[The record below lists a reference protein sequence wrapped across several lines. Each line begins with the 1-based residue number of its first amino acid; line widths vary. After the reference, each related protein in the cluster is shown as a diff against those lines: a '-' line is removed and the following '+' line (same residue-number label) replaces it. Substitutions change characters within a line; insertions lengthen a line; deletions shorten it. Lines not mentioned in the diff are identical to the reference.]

1 MGKRQDREISASVA
15 RCSGQNGENKAVF
28 HERGSPGRDQGGF
41 ALWPQDLRPL
51 ACCSSPAAKG
61 LFPPAWVEA
70 VPAEPSHSSLK
81 GQRRFPARAGQFPVQ
96 GRWKVGPCTPLTPGE
111 GPGPEHEPSGAR
123 PEELAQLGAA
133 SWQREAP
140 ASSGSQRGRQ
150 RLHARPV
157 EPRLR
162 WWPRRLGVA
171 LSALWGDHFRHR

>member
-1 MGKRQDREISASVA
+1 MKGDLQAGIRVGLLCGPKI
-15 RCSGQNGENKAVF
+15 
-28 HERGSPGRDQGGF
+28 F
-41 ALWPQDLRPL
+41 ALSRVAPAQQPKGYSHRRGWKPFPQSHPTAPLRTDT
-51 ACCSSPAAKG
+51 
-61 LFPPAWVEA
+61 E
-70 VPAEPSHSSLK
+70 
-81 GQRRFPARAGQFPVQ
+81 GQRRFPATAGQCPVQ